1 MAKKQ
6 TAATTKR
13 TKKTAI
19 GDFKEFDLVDN
30 KIIDP
35 EAEEEDSASESMKT
49 KKISHFDIIN
59 AIFNPDVTVFNNF
72 TDAALK
78 QNFFM
83 LNRTFSIKYPEQ
95 AAAFNMS
102 CTNGADATRVWNM
115 FMRAKEGVSRKPSF
129 IYTKGAGK
137 TVAASL
143 LALGDLNKNTVD
155 DYCRHYHLSQRDFKD
170 MIQFW
175 PEQTVADVKSFE
187 AKHNSTTNG
196 FKAMTKSELKED

>member
-1 MAKKQ
+1 MAKK
-6 TAATTKR
+6 TKAATKP
-13 TKKTAI
+13 TKKALENL
-19 GDFKEFDLVDN
+19 KEFNLVDN

-35 EAEEEDSASESMKT
+35 EAEQKESASESMKA
-49 KKISHFDIIN
+49 KKISHFDIID
-59 AIFNPDVTVFNNF
+59 AIFSPDVTIFQNF

-115 FMRAKEGVSRKPSF
+115 FMRAKEKVGKKPSF
-129 IYTKGAGK
+129 VYTKGAGK
-137 TVAASL
+137 TAAAAL
-143 LALGDLNKNTVD
+143 LAMGDLDKKTVD
-155 DYCRHYHLSQRDFKD
+155 EYCRHYNLSQRDFKD

-175 PEQTVADVKSFE
+175 PEQTVADVKAFE
-187 AKHNSTTNG
+187 MKHNSSNNG
-196 FKAMTKSELKED
+196 FKAMTKAELKED